1 MHKLFTQCPSCN
13 NPLAVTALRC
23 TACET
28 GITGRFAACEFCRLS
43 EEQFTFVRL
52 FIQRR
57 GNLSEMEKVLNIS
70 YPTVRNKLD
79 EIIRMLQPAPPAPP
93 NGRDAILR
101 RVAGGELG
109 AEQALAELKALGQG
123 H

>member
-1 MHKLFTQCPSCN
+1 MQKLLTQCPSCH

-28 GITGRFAACEFCRLS
+28 GITGRFAPCEFCRLS
-43 EEQFTFVRL
+43 EEQLTFVRL

-79 EIIRMLQPAPPAPP
+79 EIIRMLQPIPVAPPS
-93 NGRDAILR
+93 GRDAILR
-101 RVAGGELG
+101 RVASGDLD
-109 AEQALAELKALGQG
+109 AEQALAELKALEQG
-123 H
+123 